1 MLTAIVQ
8 FMLGMATLLF
18 GRRLYWMF
26 VALAGFLFG
35 LLIGQQ
41 FFSSLPDIV
50 RFLLAL
56 GVGVIMG
63 VLAQV
68 IQRPIAALGGFLAL
82 GSIALIFAR
91 TMGMTGHTGWL
102 LFLAGGLI
110 GVVLMMRFFDWAL
123 IINSAFAGAGTVI
136 VSAVS
141 LAPSLTGWIATM
153 LLVALA
159 MAGIVFQAR
168 DERGPAFG

>member
-1 MLTAIVQ
+1 MFTAIVQ
-8 FMLGMATLLF
+8 FVLGMATLLF
-18 GRRLYWMF
+18 GRRLFWMF

-41 FFSSLPDIV
+41 FFSPLPDIV

-56 GVGVIMG
+56 GVGVLMG

-82 GSIALIFAR
+82 GSIVLILAR
-91 TMGMTGHTGWL
+91 IMGMTGNYGWF
-102 LFLAGGLI
+102 LFLVGGLI
-110 GVVLMMRFFDWAL
+110 GAVLVLSFFDWAL
-123 IINSAFAGAGTVI
+123 IINSAFAGAGAVI
-136 VSAVS
+136 ASAVI

-159 MAGIVFQAR
+159 VAGIVFQAR
-168 DERGPAFG
+168 DVRDPAFG